1 MKLKMAPNSVF
12 AILLR
17 SPWWISFVLSLAV
30 MAASRALLP
39 DAYWLFGAMGGVPF
53 LGVGFVALYR
63 QLRAPS
69 ARRVEAIVQA
79 VSAMGWRDFSAALE
93 QAYTRD
99 GFTVQRLDGAADLAL
114 IKDGR
119 TTLVS
124 ARRWKAAR
132 QGEEALAALRG
143 AMQARDASECICI
156 ALGELSAN
164 AQRYARDHQVQLMQ
178 AAPLAL
184 LLRDLRVP

>member
-1 MKLKMAPNSVF
+1 MKFKMAPNSVF

-17 SPWWISFVLSLAV
+17 SPWWISIVLGVLMMVS
-30 MAASRALLP
+30 SRALLP

-53 LGVGFVALYR
+53 LGVGGVALYR

-69 ARRVEAIVQA
+69 AKRAEAILQA

-93 QAYTRD
+93 QAFTRD

-114 IKDGR
+114 VKDGR

-132 QGEEALAALRG
+132 QGEEALVALRG

-164 AQRYARDHQVQLMQ
+164 AQRYAKDHQVQLMQ
-178 AAPLAL
+178 GGPLTL
-184 LLRDLRVP
+184 LLRDLRLP